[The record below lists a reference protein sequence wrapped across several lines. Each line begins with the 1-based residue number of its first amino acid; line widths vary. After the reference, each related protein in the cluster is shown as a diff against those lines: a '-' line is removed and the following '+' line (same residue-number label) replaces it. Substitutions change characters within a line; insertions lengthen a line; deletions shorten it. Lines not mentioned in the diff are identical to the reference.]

1 MPSDGMPQSDGECDS
16 ALGALLTALG
26 KASSIP
32 QRGPD
37 RPRGREELRKL
48 VLSASL

>member
-16 ALGALLTALG
+16 ALGALTALG
-26 KASSIP
+26 KASSTP